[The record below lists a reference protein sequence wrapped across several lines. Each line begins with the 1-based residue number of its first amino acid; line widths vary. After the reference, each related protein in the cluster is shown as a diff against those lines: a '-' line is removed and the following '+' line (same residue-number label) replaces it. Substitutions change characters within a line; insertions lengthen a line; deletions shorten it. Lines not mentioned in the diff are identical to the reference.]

1 MRAIASIALAVTAW
15 ACTHTTDPPSAGSGG
30 AMASP
35 FQAARER
42 FGHDV
47 AGAYGKRAK
56 DLRITPQGEDYVGFP
71 ESIGELIGFVA
82 RDGDLQVRGL
92 ASSATVV
99 LARGNDYGPL
109 FRAARVLDQSAPS
122 FGGAAARGQAP
133 VVDAATAVPAEALA
147 ARVVWLM
154 GMEYRLTPPN
164 TYPRHPP
171 PADFGPP
178 ALTRDG
184 GSVAL
189 RFYYIKDDP
198 IPGAP
203 GTPFLAEIKYSP
215 EGRAA
220 LVTTQLAP

>member
-1 MRAIASIALAVTAW
+1 
-15 ACTHTTDPPSAGSGG
+15 
-30 AMASP
+30 
-35 FQAARER
+35 
-42 FGHDV
+42 V

-56 DLRITPQGEDYVGFP
+56 DLTITPQGEDHVGFP

-109 FRAARVLDQSAPS
+109 FRAARVLDQSAP
-122 FGGAAARGQAP
+122 AM
-133 VVDAATAVPAEALA
+133 PAEALA

-154 GMEYRLTPPN
+154 GVEYRLTPPN

-184 GSVAL
+184 GRVAL

-198 IPGAP
+198 MPGAP

-215 EGRAA
+215 EGKAA